1 MSRLIH
7 RLRFA
12 FKLQD
17 ILDVLHFSKG
27 TYEYWE
33 GRLNR
38 QDRDAELVTLIR
50 QIRKENNDYGYRRVT
65 GALRAQGVI
74 VNKKRIQRIMAKLG
88 MQVKSFVPS
97 QTDTYHSYRGTI
109 GKVSKNR
116 LRRHFRTSV
125 CHQKIVTDTS
135 ELTYLVRQA
144 DGCWQKHGL
153 FLDAFMDLY
162 NSEII
167 AYRISDHPNEQ
178 AILDGLNEAIRKTS
192 DCPYRRTFHSD
203 QGGDYQEKQYC
214 QLLKH
219 HRIFQSMSRK
229 GNCFDNAVI
238 ENFFSLLKR
247 EMYYGRDFRNYETL
261 KEAIE
266 QYIDYYN
273 CRRIKEKLGWRSPVA
288 YRESTQGR

>member
-74 VNKKRIQRIMAKLG
+74 VNKKRVQRIMAKLG
-88 MQVKSFVPS
+88 MQVKTFVPS

-167 AYRISDHPNEQ
+167 AYRISD
-178 AILDGLNEAIRKTS
+178 
-192 DCPYRRTFHSD
+192 HSD